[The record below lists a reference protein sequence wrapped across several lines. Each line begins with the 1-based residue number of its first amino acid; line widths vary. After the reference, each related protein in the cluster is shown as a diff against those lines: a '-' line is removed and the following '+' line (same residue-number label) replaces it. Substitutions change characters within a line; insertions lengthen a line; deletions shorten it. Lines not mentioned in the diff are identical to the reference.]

1 MNVTS
6 LATTL
11 PILLAGM
18 PGIFLVIGLIIL
30 VVYLLHKFTGG
41 TR

>member
-18 PGIFLVIGLIIL
+18 LGIFLVIGLIIL
-30 VVYLLHKFTGG
+30 VVYLLHKFTGSA
-41 TR
+41 R

>member
-18 PGIFLVIGLIIL
+18 LGIFLVIGLIIL
-30 VVYLLHKFTGG
+30 VVYLLHKFTAGA
-41 TR
+41 R

>member
-18 PGIFLVIGLIIL
+18 LGIFLVIGLIIL
-30 VVYLLHKFTGG
+30 VVYLLHKFTSGAW
-41 TR
+41 